1 MALDEP
7 RYQKTVLDNGIR
19 VITEHIPYVR
29 SAALGVWVG
38 IGSSHEDASVRG
50 ISHLIEHM
58 LFKGTPLR
66 SARQIAETM
75 DSVGGHLNAFT
86 DKEVTCY
93 HARVVDV
100 QTGLAMDVL
109 ADMFLHAK
117 FDPVDLHNEQQVIL
131 EEIRM
136 YDDAPDEMSQDLFVR
151 SVWAGSPLGEPT
163 IGYAHTVSSIDRD
176 MIQRYMHERYTPDRV
191 VVTAAG
197 NVDHAAFARQVEEL
211 LGQTSGRFH
220 GFDPPPPVFRPA
232 VAGKQKDCEQV
243 YVLVGA
249 EGTSAR
255 DESRFPLSVLDAI
268 VGGGMASRLFQEI
281 REKRGLVY
289 SVFSSHNPYHSGG
302 IFSISASTS
311 PKNVVEVVSL
321 IRAELTQ
328 LVEHGVATDEL
339 QRAKEHIKGTL
350 LLSLESTSTR
360 MLRLGRTELALGRH
374 VPPSE
379 IIARIDAVTKE
390 EVDAHAA
397 RIFTP
402 QRLALTVLGPV
413 DLQPIANAFEALA
426 ESA

>member
-1 MALDEP
+1 MALDDP

-29 SAALGVWVG
+29 SAALGLWVG
-38 IGSSHEDASVRG
+38 AGSANEEAPVRG

-58 LFKGTPLR
+58 LFKGTPSH

-100 QTGLAMDVL
+100 HTDLAMDLL

-117 FDPVDLHNEQQVIL
+117 FDPVDLRNEQQVIL

-151 SVWAGSPLGEPT
+151 SVWAQSPLGEPT
-163 IGYAHTVSSIDRD
+163 IGYAQTVSAIDRD
-176 MIQRYMHERYTPDRV
+176 MIASYMRERYTPDRV

-197 NVDHAAFARQVEEL
+197 NVEHAAFTHQIATL
-211 LGQTSGRFH
+211 LGGLQGYFR
-220 GFDPPPPVFRPA
+220 GVDPPPPVFRA
-232 VAGKQKDCEQV
+232 TVAGKRKECEQV

-255 DESRFPLSVLDAI
+255 DEARFPISVLDAI

-289 SVFSSHNPYHSGG
+289 SVFSSHNAYHSGG

-311 PKNVVEVVSL
+311 PKNVLEVVSL
-321 IRAELTQ
+321 IRAELAA
-328 LVEHGVATDEL
+328 VADRGISPDEL

-360 MLRLGRTELALGRH
+360 MLRLGRTELAIGRH

-379 IIARIDAVTKE
+379 VIAKVDAVTKE
-390 EVDAHAA
+390 EVDAQAR
-397 RIFTP
+397 RIFAP

-413 DLQPIANAFEALA
+413 EVQPIADAFEALA